1 MSLKRTKRP
10 RDLQPVTVWVQMRSD
25 IQQGYLSRLIQLLR
39 MHREYQEFLTEGEV
53 WLINRSIYAYILEC
67 IDNGVKDEAYEALRR
82 YRINFRFFSK
92 KHKTSVK

>member
-53 WLINRSIYAYILEC
+53 WLINRSIYACILEC
-67 IDNGVKDEAYEALRR
+67 IENGAKDEAYEALRR